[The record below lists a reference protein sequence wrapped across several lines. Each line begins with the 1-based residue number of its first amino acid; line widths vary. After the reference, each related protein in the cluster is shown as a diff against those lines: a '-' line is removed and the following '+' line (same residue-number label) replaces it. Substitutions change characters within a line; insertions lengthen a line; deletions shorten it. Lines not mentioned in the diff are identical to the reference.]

1 MIGSET
7 YGNQEIFLNNAIN
20 IPFRGEIWEVC
31 LEPVVGAEIGKIR
44 RVLVIS
50 SNSVGRL
57 PLKLVAPITEWKQ
70 KFSGNIWHIKIEP
83 DEQNKLTKISTV
95 DVLQIRSLDYK
106 RFIELKG
113 KASPQ
118 IIEEAVTA
126 LAAIVEY
133 Q

>member
-1 MIGSET
+1 
-7 YGNQEIFLNNAIN
+7 LNNAIN